1 MCGEQTPGDREGQE
15 TLAGCSLRSQSW
27 TQLSNRTT
35 TTRQEVVYYLLRAL
49 GGGRIGSD
57 N

>member
-15 TLAGCSLRSQSW
+15 TQAGCSLRSQSW